1 MAPPRQEA
9 SIVLTRFA
17 LEIVATCQYLFTSF
31 HLVCGYAAFFK
42 FLAATYKGYLYMLL
56 APLLV
61 TAATQSYTSWN
72 YSSIAETDMMGK
84 VTRNVIELF
93 IQYQCILVVL
103 PALVLLMGVLVRRW
117 LQPLN
122 GDLIDDNFG
131 S

>member
-1 MAPPRQEA
+1 
-9 SIVLTRFA
+9 
-17 LEIVATCQYLFTSF
+17 
-31 HLVCGYAAFFK
+31 
-42 FLAATYKGYLYMLL
+42 MLL
-56 APLLV
+56 TPLLV
-61 TAATQSYTSWN
+61 AAVTQSYTGWN
-72 YSSIAETDMMGK
+72 YSSIAETNMLEK
-84 VTRNVIELF
+84 VIRKVLELF